1 MARRAVALACAAAL
15 VAAAAAGEA
24 RAHEQCLHTVLTS
37 NGTPYSAC
45 ASARRPHVP
54 DQTCIARADPSAA
67 PPPPPPPVPPYRSAV
82 NWQTRVMYAS
92 YLRAAARSD
101 GLMRAFTRVLHRS
114 TDDELVHEVPTWRVE
129 PLHADCDDYC
139 VYPVADRAAAVSS
152 WLHTDDA
159 ATCSHLM
166 LVETDY
172 LYARPITTADLPTPG
187 KGRGFKVRARL
198 SARIMRRRT
207 FVSTCALRL
216 GPAIR
221 ACAH

>member
-1 MARRAVALACAAAL
+1 
-15 VAAAAAGEA
+15 
-24 RAHEQCLHTVLTS
+24 
-37 NGTPYSAC
+37 
-45 ASARRPHVP
+45 
-54 DQTCIARADPSAA
+54 
-67 PPPPPPPVPPYRSAV
+67 
-82 NWQTRVMYAS
+82 MYAS

-187 KGRGFKVRARL
+187 KGRGFKVRACL
-198 SARIMRRRT
+198 SARILRRRT
-207 FVSTCALRL
+207 FASTCALRL

-221 ACAH
+221 VCAH